1 MNVERLLSAE
11 TGHTVDERSG
21 DVLCSLSLWER
32 AGVRAAPRWPMRPTS
47 LTLTLSLGERGRK
60 PHPREPHCGGGG
72 KRGGLLTHTLGG
84 RAA

>member
-1 MNVERLLSAE
+1 MNVERHLSAE

-47 LTLTLSLGERGRK
+47 LTLSQGERGRK
-60 PHPREPHCGGGG
+60 PHPREPPCGGGG
-72 KRGGLLTHTLGG
+72 QGGGLLTHTLGG